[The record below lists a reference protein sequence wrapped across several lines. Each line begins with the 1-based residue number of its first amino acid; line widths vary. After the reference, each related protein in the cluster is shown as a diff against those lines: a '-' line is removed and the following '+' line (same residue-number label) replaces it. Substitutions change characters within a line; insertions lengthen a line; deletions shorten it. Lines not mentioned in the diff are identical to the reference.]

1 VILNANEGA
10 VYDNEFTSETEL
22 TYDGEGEPE
31 EGDQI
36 LTNANEA
43 IVDAVDEE
51 FPIYLLTSEDGLDEY
66 EYEYEGLVEVT
77 GARYEYEQSEDRMKY
92 EFDLQK
98 LGVATWNEYQDIAEE
113 VEENA
118 GEPLDETTNREETIR
133 LVRSAAFKRKEHN
146 IGQSTDI
153 ELTRADS
160 VYTRTQDFDQS
171 WQESVFEDIC
181 AVISEAYTDRE

>member
-1 VILNANEGA
+1 MILNANEGA